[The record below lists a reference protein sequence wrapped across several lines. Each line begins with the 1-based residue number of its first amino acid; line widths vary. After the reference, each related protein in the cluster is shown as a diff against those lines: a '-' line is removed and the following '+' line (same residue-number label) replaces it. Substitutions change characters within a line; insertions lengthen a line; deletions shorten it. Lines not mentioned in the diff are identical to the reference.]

1 MAKNK
6 KGGRRNGSTLSTRFK
21 KNPITTTVGEMKKL
35 GVPKIVSKLALLG
48 IATGA
53 VSPGLSKEL
62 NRIPAMHVFTSSGAK
77 LRAMIN
83 KKV

>member
-1 MAKNK
+1 MVKKKNNSK
-6 KGGRRNGSTLSTRFK
+6 PTKSLSTRFK

-48 IATGA
+48 ILTGA
-53 VSPGLSKEL
+53 SSPTLSKEL
-62 NRIPAMHVFTSSGAK
+62 NRIPAMHVFTGTGARI
-77 LRAMIN
+77 RAMIA